1 MSRRDELLRKRWA
14 GTIDSDEQDEL
25 DDIEAALRRAVEFDR
40 RLEVMQL
47 DIMIDRARA
56 NVMRAKGN

>member
-1 MSRRDELLRKRWA
+1 MNRRDELLRKRWA